1 MAHSAFSTPSSPFGN
16 GPSDHQPPSL
26 VSSPTGEAVVTGIRN
41 KAQLDRILTLLARA
55 LGTGAD
61 GKEVAD
67 EILLAMAR
75 RLEAIDDSG
84 PRHDVQGQG
93 QSQSLAP
100 WQERRAK
107 EFMLAHLA
115 EEVSL
120 DEIAAVC
127 NLSVPHFGRLFRATT
142 GLPPYR
148 WLREQRVLRARQ
160 LLETS
165 DLDLSEIAL
174 VCGFA
179 NQSHFT
185 RAFTQ
190 ITGVS
195 PGRWR
200 RGKRA

>member
-1 MAHSAFSTPSSPFGN
+1 MAHSSFSAHFASLANLSGGDSRDRQSSAG
-16 GPSDHQPPSL
+16 SA
-26 VSSPTGEAVVTGIRN
+26 PTGETVVTQARN

-55 LGTGAD
+55 IGTGTD
-61 GKEVAD
+61 GKGVAD

-75 RLEAIDDSG
+75 RLETIDDG
-84 PRHDVQGQG
+84 VLRHDVQGQG
-93 QSQSLAP
+93 LAP

-127 NLSVPHFGRLFRATT
+127 NLSVPHFGRLFRVTT

-200 RGKRA
+200 RGKRL